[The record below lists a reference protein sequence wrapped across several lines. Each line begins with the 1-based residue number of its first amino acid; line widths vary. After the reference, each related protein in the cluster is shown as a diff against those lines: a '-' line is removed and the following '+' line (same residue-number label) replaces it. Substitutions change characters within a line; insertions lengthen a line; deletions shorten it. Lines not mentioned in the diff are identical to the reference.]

1 MKEGEGSEE
10 GNPRGSA
17 LIIGGTRE
25 GESRGAILLL
35 CARWIARSTTT
46 SRLNGKQDYNQR
58 SSDLF
63 AKFSLDSFKGDD
75 NYPRFQG
82 FSKHPS
88 GAANRFDPAE
98 FQSSENTRIPTL
110 VGDEIRGNKEGRS
123 CFPFFPFA
131 GDDSGTP
138 RRLRARGWGSGEA
151 RENWGRERAI
161 RAAVVV
167 AERQG

>member
-1 MKEGEGSEE
+1 M
-10 GNPRGSA
+10 NRV
-17 LIIGGTRE
+17 I
-25 GESRGAILLL
+25 GAIDDNISVK
-35 CARWIARSTTT
+35 RDR
-46 SRLNGKQDYNQR
+46 KQDYNQR

-138 RRLRARGWGSGEA
+138 RRLRARG
-151 RENWGRERAI
+151 
-161 RAAVVV
+161 
-167 AERQG
+167 